1 MICRKNCSSFSYC
14 FILCFLDNLIVTM
27 REGGFDPWMSPLE
40 TPKATN

>member
-1 MICRKNCSSFSYC
+1 MTDKFDRKIIPLF

-27 REGGFDPWMSPLE
+27 REGGFEPWMSLLE